1 MILHLILLT
10 VSEILPPLYHSR
22 YLPPPVQSLSWY
34 SQRQTNSPSFVPSC
48 FMCVAFLSG
57 FSRFILI
64 CVLVLFV
71 LIQVQKR
78 AKLWKF
84 ENLFCTK
91 DIVLDCCIALG
102 KWIYLFEGLVSSFLG
117 MYHLGCR
124 QENSVHAGVCKGEWG
139 SLEVSNSRQPI
150 LD

>member
-1 MILHLILLT
+1 MQDGIRGHVESLMILHLILLT

-22 YLPPPVQSLSWY
+22 YMPPPIQSLSWY

-71 LIQVQKR
+71 LTWVQKR
-78 AKLWKF
+78 AKLWKCETCF
-84 ENLFCTK
+84 
-91 DIVLDCCIALG
+91 AL
-102 KWIYLFEGLVSSFLG
+102 KI
-117 MYHLGCR
+117 
-124 QENSVHAGVCKGEWG
+124 
-139 SLEVSNSRQPI
+139 
-150 LD
+150 